1 MKKAEGLSLT
11 TVVIAALSLLVLI
24 VLSVIFVVRM
34 QGTSEKSKD
43 CQQQGGTC
51 YNVADGASCRDHGDG
66 QIQHPNGVCQKR
78 DSDGR
83 NIPDDTKICCFMA
96 V

>member
-34 QGTSEKSKD
+34 QGTGEKSKD
-43 CQQQGGTC
+43 CVSQGGTC
-51 YNVADGASCRDHGDG
+51 FDIDEGVTCREHGDG
-66 QIQHPNGVCQKR
+66 YTPHPNGICQKKGT
-78 DSDGR
+78 DGSMM
-83 NIPDDTKICCFMA
+83 PDDTKICCIKIA
-96 V
+96 